1 MPLRAI
7 AAHAA
12 ISLRHQPR
20 EERIWQAKRRANFAA
35 ITSGVISMLGAPHVP
50 VSALTGS
57 DARLAFLGYPFDG
70 ANAAIERPGSANG
83 PRGLRVA
90 SNMCFPWSF
99 EWDIDLFEAYRL
111 VDCGDAPLAIGNVER
126 THELVQAELEAIL
139 ATGAIPAAIGGD
151 HSLCIPGARAL
162 SAHLGPGQ
170 AHGLPPDRRSPRRR
184 AWTSAARRQTNC
196 NGLIRAAELP
206 NLRPQ
211 NMAVIGVRGTINVP
225 DWWDAV
231 REREIPVYPMPML
244 RRGGRWTRR
253 SSQALDRVWDGVD
266 GVYVTFDTDSID
278 SSAAPGTT
286 GPEPNGFTGAEIVRV
301 AQMIGERGLTAIDNV
316 ELCPV
321 YDPSGITARLVW
333 EVISQML
340 YANAKLHG

>member
-1 MPLRAI
+1 MA
-7 AAHAA
+7 
-12 ISLRHQPR
+12 SETQS
-20 EERIWQAKRRANFAA
+20 NFAA

-111 VDCGDAPLAIGNVER
+111 VDCGDAPLAIGNAER

-162 SAHLGPGQ
+162 SAHLGPDKRMGYLQ
-170 AHGLPPDRRSPRRR
+170 IDAHLDAGVNIGGES
-184 AWTSAARRQTNC
+184 QTNC

-244 RRGGRWTRR
+244 RKEGLDETV
-253 SSQALDRVWDGVD
+253 SQALDRVWDGVD

>member
-1 MPLRAI
+1 MANE
-7 AAHAA
+7 
-12 ISLRHQPR
+12 SDS
-20 EERIWQAKRRANFAA
+20 NFAA

-50 VSALTGS
+50 VSELGDS
-57 DARLAFLGYPFDG
+57 DAGVAFLGYPFDG

-99 EWDIDLFEAYRL
+99 EWDIDLFDAYRM
-111 VDCGDAPLAIGNVER
+111 VDCGDAALAIGNVDR
-126 THELVQAELEAIL
+126 THELVQGELEAIL
-139 ATGAIPAAIGGD
+139 ATGAIPVAIGGD

-162 SAHLGPGQ
+162 SASLGSERRMGYLQLDAHLDAGVEIG
-170 AHGLPPDRRSPRRR
+170 GE
-184 AWTSAARRQTNC
+184 RQTNC
-196 NGLIRAAELP
+196 NGLVRAFELP
-206 NLRPQ
+206 NLRPE
-211 NMAVIGVRGTINVP
+211 NMAVIGIRGTINVP
-225 DWWDAV
+225 AWWDAV
-231 REREIPVYPMPML
+231 REREIPVYPMSLL
-244 RRGGRWTRR
+244 RRDGVEETVAR
-253 SSQALDRVWDGVD
+253 ALDHVWDGVD

-278 SSAAPGTT
+278 SSAVPGTT

-301 AQMIGERGLTAIDNV
+301 AQMVGERGLTAVDNV

-340 YANAKLHG
+340 YANAKFHG

>member
-1 MPLRAI
+1 M
-7 AAHAA
+7 
-12 ISLRHQPR
+12 
-20 EERIWQAKRRANFAA
+20 EEADMTSSGDPSFAA

-50 VSALTGS
+50 VSELGDSGAG
-57 DARLAFLGYPFDG
+57 AAFLGYPFDG

-99 EWDIDLFEAYRL
+99 EWDIDLFEAYRM
-111 VDCGDAPLAIGNVER
+111 VDCGDAALAIGNAER
-126 THELVQAELEAIL
+126 THTLVQGELETIL
-139 ATGAIPAAIGGD
+139 ETGAIPIAIGGD

-162 SAHLGPGQ
+162 SASIGPEGRMGYLQIDAHLDAGVEIG
-170 AHGLPPDRRSPRRR
+170 GES
-184 AWTSAARRQTNC
+184 QTNC
-196 NGLIRAAELP
+196 NGLVRAFELP
-206 NLRPQ
+206 NLRSE

-225 DWWDAV
+225 AWWEAV
-231 REREIPVYPMPML
+231 KERDIPVYPMPML
-244 RRGGRWTRR
+244 RREGVENTVAA
-253 SSQALDRVWDGVD
+253 ALDRVWDGVD

-301 AQMIGERGLTAIDNV
+301 AQMIGQRGLTAIDNV

-340 YANAKLHG
+340 YANAKFHG